1 MVKVEITQTRYG
13 NGQRKYKAGSIT
25 ELTEEKAAIAV
36 QNGWAKYVESQPD
49 KPEPEPRQT
58 AVNKT
63 AETRQTAEATKK
75 TKRKY
80 ARRTKKK

>member
-1 MVKVEITQTRYG
+1 MIKVVITQTRYG

-36 QNGWAKYVESQPD
+36 QNGWAKYIESQPD
-49 KPEPEPRQT
+49 KPETETQQN

-63 AETRQTAEATKK
+63 AESRQTAEVQKK

-80 ARRTKKK
+80 TRRPKKK